1 MKIVK
6 LLLGVWVGLCF
17 GACDKKSDFF
27 TGEERERIGHSEEA
41 GIMPLFL
48 VTDRA
53 DSLFLRL
60 QAKEFGKED
69 IETETFRVL
78 RSRMLATVR
87 DSLNEGVGIAAPQV
101 GISRQLVAVQRLDKV
116 GEPFEFYV
124 TPEIVYF
131 SQDSVLGEE
140 GCLSI
145 PDRTGAVYRSKEII
159 VRYRDE
165 LSFEW
170 RQDTVREF
178 TARIFQHEI
187 DHLNGILYT
196 DYLL

>member
-101 GISRQLVAVQRLDKV
+101 GISRQ
-116 GEPFEFYV
+116 
-124 TPEIVYF
+124 
-131 SQDSVLGEE
+131 
-140 GCLSI
+140 
-145 PDRTGAVYRSKEII
+145 
-159 VRYRDE
+159 
-165 LSFEW
+165 
-170 RQDTVREF
+170 
-178 TARIFQHEI
+178 
-187 DHLNGILYT
+187 
-196 DYLL
+196 